1 MVEVERMQISRTQM
15 FVPESKRQLLHC
27 RSVSIA
33 AMKTSFIFIAI
44 LVCSVAGT
52 LSSNRSVKTG
62 MLVVC
67 GALSLYG
74 MLRFLG

>member
-1 MVEVERMQISRTQM
+1 
-15 FVPESKRQLLHC
+15 
-27 RSVSIA
+27 
-33 AMKTSFIFIAI
+33 MKTSFIFIAI

-52 LSSNRSVKTG
+52 LTGNRAVKTG

>member
-1 MVEVERMQISRTQM
+1 
-15 FVPESKRQLLHC
+15 
-27 RSVSIA
+27 
-33 AMKTSFIFIAI
+33 MKTSFIFIAI

-52 LSSNRSVKTG
+52 L
-62 MLVVC
+62 VVC

>member
-1 MVEVERMQISRTQM
+1 
-15 FVPESKRQLLHC
+15 
-27 RSVSIA
+27 
-33 AMKTSFIFIAI
+33 MKTSFIFIAI

-52 LSSNRSVKTG
+52 LTSNRAVKTG